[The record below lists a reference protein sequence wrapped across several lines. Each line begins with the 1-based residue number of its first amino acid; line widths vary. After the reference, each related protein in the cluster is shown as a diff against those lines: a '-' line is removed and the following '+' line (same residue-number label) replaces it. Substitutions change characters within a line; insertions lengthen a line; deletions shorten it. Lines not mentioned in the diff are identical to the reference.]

1 LRVLVIVFFRRFDSF
16 MGLDFLVDRSGRL
29 VENRLR
35 NLIVSIVISGYA
47 ILDILQPFLFL
58 MVEESLICSM

>member
-1 LRVLVIVFFRRFDSF
+1 MRVLVIVFFRRFDSF
-16 MGLDFLVDRSGRL
+16 MGLDLVDRSGRL
-29 VENRLR
+29 VENRIR

>member
-1 LRVLVIVFFRRFDSF
+1 MRVLVIVFFRRFDSF
-16 MGLDFLVDRSGRL
+16 MGLDLVDRSGRL

>member
-1 LRVLVIVFFRRFDSF
+1 
-16 MGLDFLVDRSGRL
+16 MGLDLVDRSGRL